1 MADEWQ
7 GFSLTLDPNAFL
19 GGIIDTLDGILEFGI
34 SILEL
39 ADLVLSVM
47 QSLLF
52 GLIDPIRAIVEA
64 LLDELRALI
73 QDLANTGVYITGDF
87 ALLTPNNLF
96 ANVVG
101 GYSAYEQ
108 RMIARFVDRTDV
120 NRPDFSP
127 NAPTLGVFFYV
138 SSGDIG
144 KVIKAISSLLALFG
158 PYKTGTTSFPP
169 PAAPK
174 AEINDS
180 DELVVTW
187 AYSQVAGVVSG
198 LLAPAPSGFIIEIST
213 VPTGLQVVS
222 QTADDMNSNSTNPP
236 KNTYLCLDPQSNKV
250 LNVYGGVGVCGSG
263 ASGQEWSS
271 LEDGTQQLRF
281 RLDQTTPLLKP
292 TDLVSGDN
300 LLLGSAYYVK
310 AGVFPKLVPGQTFT
324 TTFTRDMLPKHA
336 SFEGGS
342 ASVVDDTRSYYIRV
356 RAVASDLAEVFEDAL
371 GLSVLD
377 VAIPL
382 YGKDVGDAIPLYG
395 KAARLFFFSTTDV
408 RNSGTAKKFFP
419 SASTGTDSS
428 DLRANLYSL
437 ASSPVSVTFPSAAV
451 KEYRGVVRLAVAVAI
466 LARMDLKSS
475 DRYAVNRVAS
485 GNETNLEDFISQMLV
500 RYKWFNLASPSA
512 QEKFK
517 NVESFREEVLSVS
530 TAIAANLT
538 QKNPPSDELAALVVN
553 QAQPILDYRFNDA
566 RNELSL
572 LELLESKD
580 SESGL
585 GANPMRVM
593 GRNKFGL
600 SEPRRAPGFTV
611 KEGVVEGVDT
621 FENGVGSCDNSPVL
635 YDLQYSNENYIRFF
649 RNVAIEGE
657 LLASSA
663 NVIRIAAGILARPQD
678 DSQWVAIR
686 LFGQNITPL
695 TDILDIVE
703 GYISGVLNTVQ
714 TLIDSVIASIQAIR
728 ARLNQLQALLE
739 TIRALLRS
747 LSAFTISPMSALI
760 TVGNGTD
767 GLLSKFVN
775 STNKPSDGPDAFGA
789 GMVFVAGTGGPNR
802 TLLKLLGEL

>member
-34 SILEL
+34 TLLEL

-127 NAPTLGVFFYV
+127 NAPTAGVFFYV

-187 AYSQVAGVVSG
+187 SYSQVAGVVSG
-198 LLAPAPSGFIIEIST
+198 LLAPAPAGFVIEIST

-250 LNVYGGVGVCGSG
+250 LNVYGGLGVCGSG
-263 ASGQEWSS
+263 VSGQEWDS
-271 LEDGTQQLRF
+271 LEKGTQQLRF

-292 TDLVSGDN
+292 TDLVDGDT

-324 TTFTRDMLPKHA
+324 TTFTRDILPKHA
-336 SFEGGS
+336 SFESGS

-371 GLSVLD
+371 GLGVL
-377 VAIPL
+377 
-382 YGKDVGDAIPLYG
+382 DVGDAIPLYG

-408 RNSGTAKKFFP
+408 RKSGIERKFFP
-419 SASTGTDSS
+419 NANTGTASS
-428 DLRANLYSL
+428 SLRANLYSL

-451 KEYRGVVRLAVAVAI
+451 KEYRGVVRLAIAVAI

-538 QKNPPSDELAALVVN
+538 QKNPPSDELAALVIN
-553 QAQPILDYRFNDA
+553 QAQPILDYRFNGF
-566 RNELSL
+566 SL

-585 GANPMRVM
+585 GANPMLVM
-593 GRNKFGL
+593 STNKGSSFGL
-600 SEPRRAPGFTV
+600 SEPRRAPGFVV

-635 YDLQYSNENYIRFF
+635 YDLQFSNENYIQFF
-649 RNVAIEGE
+649 RNVAIEEE

-686 LFGQNITPL
+686 LFGQNITPI

-703 GYISGVLNTVQ
+703 GYISVFLNSLQ

-739 TIRALLRS
+739 MIRALLRS

-767 GLLSKFVN
+767 GLLSNFVN

-789 GMVFVAGTGGPNR
+789 GMVLVAGGPNLFPLR
-802 TLLKLLGEL
+802 LLGVI

>member
-213 VPTGLQVVS
+213 VPTGLQIVS

-271 LEDGTQQLRF
+271 LEDGTQQIRF

-356 RAVASDLAEVFEDAL
+356 RAVASDLASVFEDTL
-371 GLSVLD
+371 GLGVL
-377 VAIPL
+377 
-382 YGKDVGDAIPLYG
+382 DVGDAIPLYG
-395 KAARLFFFSTTDV
+395 EAARLFFFSTTDV

-466 LARMDLKSS
+466 LARMDLKAST
-475 DRYAVNRVAS
+475 DYAVNRVAS

-512 QEKFK
+512 QEKFRTADA
-517 NVESFREEVLSVS
+517 FREEVLSVS
-530 TAIAANLT
+530 TAIAADLM
-538 QKNPPSDELAALVVN
+538 QKNPPSDELAALVIN
-553 QAQPILDYRFNDA
+553 QAQPILDYEF
-566 RNELSL
+566 SGKTL
-572 LELLESKD
+572 LELLESED

-585 GANPMRVM
+585 GANPMLVLDANRGGSFAV
-593 GRNKFGL
+593 
-600 SEPRRAPGFTV
+600 SEPRRAPGFNV
-611 KEGVVEGVDT
+611 KNGVEEGVDG
-621 FENGVGSCDNSPVL
+621 FIPNVGSCDNSPVL
-635 YDLQYSNENYIRFF
+635 YDLQPSPTVSDISFF
-649 RNVAIEGE
+649 RNTAIESE
-657 LLASSA
+657 LIPSAA
-663 NVIRIAAGILARPQD
+663 NVIRIAAGILARPQN
-678 DSQWVAIR
+678 DSQWVAVR
-686 LFGQNITPL
+686 LFGQNITPI
-695 TDILDIVE
+695 TDLLDIVD
-703 GYISGVLNTVQ
+703 GYLSGFLNSLQ
-714 TLIDSVIASIQAIR
+714 TLIDSILASIQAIR

-739 TIRALLRS
+739 MIRALLRS

-760 TVGNGTD
+760 TVGDGTD
-767 GLLSKFVN
+767 GLLSNFVN

-802 TLLKLLGEL
+802 SLLKLLGVT

>member
-1 MADEWQ
+1 VADEWQ

-187 AYSQVAGVVSG
+187 SYSQVAGVVSG
-198 LLAPAPSGFIIEIST
+198 LLAPAPAGFIIEIST

-222 QTADDMNSNSTNPP
+222 QTADDMNSDSKNPP

-250 LNVYGGVGVCGSG
+250 LNVYGGLGVCGSG
-263 ASGQEWSS
+263 ASGQDWSS

-281 RLDQTTPLLKP
+281 RLDQTTPLIKP
-292 TDLVSGDN
+292 TDLVRDGN

-336 SFEGGS
+336 SFESGS

-371 GLSVLD
+371 GD
-377 VAIPL
+377 VEDPV
-382 YGKDVGDAIPLYG
+382 GKAIPLYG

-408 RNSGTAKKFFP
+408 RKSGIERKFFP
-419 SASTGTDSS
+419 NASTGTDSS
-428 DLRANLYSL
+428 GLRANLYSL

-466 LARMDLKSS
+466 LARMDLKAST
-475 DRYAVNRVAS
+475 DYAVNRVAS

-512 QEKFK
+512 QEKFRT
-517 NVESFREEVLSVS
+517 VDAFREEVLSVS
-530 TAIAANLT
+530 TAIAADLM
-538 QKNPPSDELAALVVN
+538 QKNPPSDELAALVIN
-553 QAQPILDYRFNDA
+553 QAQPILDYEF
-566 RNELSL
+566 SGKTL
-572 LELLESKD
+572 LELLESED
-580 SESGL
+580 SEFGL
-585 GANPMRVM
+585 GANPMLVLDANRGGSFAV
-593 GRNKFGL
+593 
-600 SEPRRAPGFTV
+600 SEPRRAPGFNV
-611 KEGVVEGVDT
+611 KNGVEEGVDG
-621 FENGVGSCDNSPVL
+621 FIPNVGSCDNSPVL
-635 YDLQYSNENYIRFF
+635 YDLQPSPTVSDISFF
-649 RNVAIEGE
+649 RNTAIESE
-657 LLASSA
+657 LIPSAA

-703 GYISGVLNTVQ
+703 GYLSGVLNTVQ
-714 TLIDSVIASIQAIR
+714 TLIDSIIASIQAIR

-789 GMVFVAGTGGPNR
+789 GMVLVAGGPNR
-802 TLLKLLGEL
+802 FLFELLRET

>member
-180 DELVVTW
+180 DKLVVTW
-187 AYSQVAGVVSG
+187 SYSQVAGVVSG
-198 LLAPAPSGFIIEIST
+198 LLAPAPAGFIIEIST

-222 QTADDMNSNSTNPP
+222 QTADDANSNSTNPP

-250 LNVYGGVGVCGSG
+250 LNVYGGLGVCGSG
-263 ASGQEWSS
+263 ASGQDWAN
-271 LEDGTQQLRF
+271 LEKGTQQLRF

-292 TDLVSGDN
+292 TDLVDGDN

-324 TTFTRDMLPKHA
+324 TTFTRDILPKHA
-336 SFEGGS
+336 SFESGS

-371 GLSVLD
+371 GD
-377 VAIPL
+377 VEDPV
-382 YGKDVGDAIPLYG
+382 GKAIPLYG

-517 NVESFREEVLSVS
+517 NVDAFREEVLSVS

-538 QKNPPSDELAALVVN
+538 QTNPPSDELAALVIN

-572 LELLESKD
+572 LGLLESKN

-593 GRNKFGL
+593 GRNNFEL

-611 KEGVVEGVDT
+611 KEGVVEGDDT

-635 YDLQYSNENYIRFF
+635 YDLQYSNKNYIRFF
-649 RNVAIEGE
+649 RNVAIEEE

-686 LFGQNITPL
+686 LFEQNITFI
-695 TDILDIVE
+695 TDILAIVE
-703 GYISGVLNTVQ
+703 GKISGVLNTVQ
-714 TLIDSVIASIQAIR
+714 TLIDSVLASIQAIR

-789 GMVFVAGTGGPNR
+789 GMVLVAGGPNR
-802 TLLKLLGEL
+802 FLFRLLGEL

>member
-1 MADEWQ
+1 
-7 GFSLTLDPNAFL
+7 
-19 GGIIDTLDGILEFGI
+19 
-34 SILEL
+34 
-39 ADLVLSVM
+39 
-47 QSLLF
+47 
-52 GLIDPIRAIVEA
+52 
-64 LLDELRALI
+64 
-73 QDLANTGVYITGDF
+73 
-87 ALLTPNNLF
+87 
-96 ANVVG
+96 
-101 GYSAYEQ
+101 
-108 RMIARFVDRTDV
+108 
-120 NRPDFSP
+120 
-127 NAPTLGVFFYV
+127 
-138 SSGDIG
+138 
-144 KVIKAISSLLALFG
+144 
-158 PYKTGTTSFPP
+158 
-169 PAAPK
+169 
-174 AEINDS
+174 
-180 DELVVTW
+180 
-187 AYSQVAGVVSG
+187 
-198 LLAPAPSGFIIEIST
+198 
-213 VPTGLQVVS
+213 
-222 QTADDMNSNSTNPP
+222 
-236 KNTYLCLDPQSNKV
+236 
-250 LNVYGGVGVCGSG
+250 
-263 ASGQEWSS
+263 
-271 LEDGTQQLRF
+271 
-281 RLDQTTPLLKP
+281 
-292 TDLVSGDN
+292 
-300 LLLGSAYYVK
+300 
-310 AGVFPKLVPGQTFT
+310 
-324 TTFTRDMLPKHA
+324 MLPKHA
-336 SFEGGS
+336 SFESGS

-371 GLSVLD
+371 GD
-377 VAIPL
+377 VEDPV
-382 YGKDVGDAIPLYG
+382 GKAIPLYG

-500 RYKWFNLASPSA
+500 RYRWFNLASPSA

-517 NVESFREEVLSVS
+517 NVDAFREEVLSVS

-538 QKNPPSDELAALVVN
+538 QTNPPSDELAALVIN
-553 QAQPILDYRFNDA
+553 QAQPILDYEFIGKT
-566 RNELSL
+566 L
-572 LELLESKD
+572 LELLESED
-580 SESGL
+580 SEFGL
-585 GANPMRVM
+585 GANPMLVM
-593 GRNKFGL
+593 GRNNFEL

-611 KEGVVEGVDT
+611 KEGVVEGRYA

-635 YDLQYSNENYIRFF
+635 YDLQYSNANYIRFF
-649 RNVAIEGE
+649 RNVAIEEE

-703 GYISGVLNTVQ
+703 GYLSSVLNTVQ
-714 TLIDSVIASIQAIR
+714 SLIDSILASIQAIR

-789 GMVFVAGTGGPNR
+789 GMVLVAGGPNR
-802 TLLKLLGEL
+802 FLFRLLGEL

>member
-34 SILEL
+34 TLLEL

-127 NAPTLGVFFYV
+127 NAPTAGVFFYV

-198 LLAPAPSGFIIEIST
+198 LLAPAPAGFIIEIST

-250 LNVYGGVGVCGSG
+250 LNVYGGLGVCGSG
-263 ASGQEWSS
+263 ASGQDWAN
-271 LEDGTQQLRF
+271 LEKGTQQLRF
-281 RLDQTTPLLKP
+281 RLDQTTPLIKP

-336 SFEGGS
+336 SFESGS
-342 ASVVDDTRSYYIRV
+342 ASVVDDTRTYYIRV

-485 GNETNLEDFISQMLV
+485 GNETKLEDFISQMLV

-517 NVESFREEVLSVS
+517 NVDAFREEVLSVS

-538 QKNPPSDELAALVVN
+538 QTNPPSDELAALVIN
-553 QAQPILDYRFNDA
+553 QAQPILDYEF
-566 RNELSL
+566 SGKTL
-572 LELLESKD
+572 LELLESED
-580 SESGL
+580 SEFGL
-585 GANPMRVM
+585 GANPMLVLDANRGGSFAV
-593 GRNKFGL
+593 
-600 SEPRRAPGFTV
+600 SEPRRAPGFNV
-611 KEGVVEGVDT
+611 KNGVEEGVDG
-621 FENGVGSCDNSPVL
+621 FIPNVGSCDNSPVL
-635 YDLQYSNENYIRFF
+635 YDLQPSPTVSDISFF
-649 RNVAIEGE
+649 RNTAIESD
-657 LLASSA
+657 LIPSAA

-703 GYISGVLNTVQ
+703 GHISGVLNTVQ
-714 TLIDSVIASIQAIR
+714 SLIDSVIASIQAIR

-760 TVGNGTD
+760 TVGKGTD

-789 GMVFVAGTGGPNR
+789 GMVLVAGGPNR
-802 TLLKLLGEL
+802 FLFELLGLI

>member
-1 MADEWQ
+1 VADEWQ

-19 GGIIDTLDGILEFGI
+19 GGILDTLDGILEFGI
-34 SILEL
+34 TILEL

-73 QDLANTGVYITGDF
+73 SDLANTGVYIAGDF
-87 ALLTPNNLF
+87 ALLTPSNLF
-96 ANVVG
+96 ADVVG

-120 NRPDFSP
+120 NRPDFSS
-127 NAPTLGVFFYV
+127 NTPTAGVFFYV

-169 PAAPK
+169 PTAPK

-187 AYSQVAGVVSG
+187 SYSQVAGVVSG
-198 LLAPAPSGFIIEIST
+198 LLAPAPAGFIVEIST

-222 QTADDMNSNSTNPP
+222 QTADDGNSASPNPP
-236 KNTYLCLDPQSNKV
+236 KSTYLALDPQSNKV
-250 LNVYGGVGVCGSG
+250 LNVYGGVGVCGAG
-263 ASGQEWSS
+263 DSGQDWDS
-271 LEDGTQQLRF
+271 LEKGTQQLRF
-281 RLDQTTPLLKP
+281 RLDQTSPLIKP
-292 TDLVSGDN
+292 SELVNGDD

-356 RAVASDLAEVFEDAL
+356 RAVASDLADLMEETLNV
-371 GLSVLD
+371 GVL
-377 VAIPL
+377 
-382 YGKDVGDAIPLYG
+382 DVGDAIPLYG
-395 KAARLFFFSTTDV
+395 KAARLFFFSTDGV
-408 RNSGTAKKFFP
+408 RNSGSNKTFFP
-419 SASTGTDSS
+419 DANTGLANSE
-428 DLRANLYSL
+428 LRANLYSL

-451 KEYRGVVRLAVAVAI
+451 KEYRNTVRLAVAVAI
-466 LARMDLKSS
+466 LARMDLKPSS
-475 DRYAVNRVAS
+475 TYAVNRVAS

-512 QEKFK
+512 QEKFR
-517 NVESFREEVLSVS
+517 NVDAFRDEVLSVS
-530 TAIAANLT
+530 TAIAANLV
-538 QKNPPSDELAALVVN
+538 QKNPPSDELAALVIN
-553 QAQPILDYRFNDA
+553 QAQPILDYRFRDQ
-566 RNELSL
+566 SL
-572 LELLESKD
+572 LQLLESKD
-580 SESGL
+580 SALGL
-585 GANPMRVM
+585 GANPKLVDSAT
-593 GRNKFGL
+593 NFGI
-600 SEPRRAPGFTV
+600 SEPRRAPGFMV
-611 KEGVVEGVDT
+611 KNGVVEGVDT
-621 FENGVGSCDNSPVL
+621 FEMGVGSCDNSPVL
-635 YDLQYSNENYIRFF
+635 YDLQFDVEDEITFF
-649 RNVAIEGE
+649 RNTAINEN
-657 LLASSA
+657 LLVPAA
-663 NVIRIAAGILARPQD
+663 DVIRIAAGILARSPND
-678 DSQWVAIR
+678 GSWTAIR
-686 LFGQNITPL
+686 IFGQNVTPITDL
-695 TDILDIVE
+695 LDVVE
-703 GYISGVLNTVQ
+703 GFLTSALSTVQ
-714 TLIDSVIASIQAIR
+714 SIIDSIKAAIQAIR

-760 TVGNGTD
+760 TVGDGTD
-767 GLLSKFVN
+767 GVLSNFVN

-789 GMVFVAGTGGPNR
+789 GMVVVAGGPNR
-802 TLLKLLGEL
+802 LLFELLGLI

>member
-19 GGIIDTLDGILEFGI
+19 GDLLDTLDGILEFGI
-34 SILEL
+34 TLLEL

-73 QDLANTGVYITGDF
+73 QDLENTGVYITGDF

-187 AYSQVAGVVSG
+187 SYSQVAGVVSG
-198 LLAPAPSGFIIEIST
+198 LLAPAPAGFIIEIST

-222 QTADDMNSNSTNPP
+222 QTADDMNSGSKNPP

-250 LNVYGGVGVCGSG
+250 LNVYGGLGVCGSG
-263 ASGQEWSS
+263 ASGQDWSS

-281 RLDQTTPLLKP
+281 RLDQTTPLIKP
-292 TDLVSGDN
+292 TDLVRDGN

-336 SFEGGS
+336 SFESGS
-342 ASVVDDTRSYYIRV
+342 ASVVDDTRTYYIRV

-517 NVESFREEVLSVS
+517 NVDAFREEVLSVS

-538 QKNPPSDELAALVVN
+538 QTNPPSDELAALVIN
-553 QAQPILDYRFNDA
+553 QAQPILDYKF
-566 RNELSL
+566 SGKTL
-572 LELLESKD
+572 LELLESED

-585 GANPMRVM
+585 GANPMLVM
-593 GRNKFGL
+593 GRNNFEL

-611 KEGVVEGVDT
+611 KEGVVEGRDT

-635 YDLQYSNENYIRFF
+635 YDLKPSPTVRDISFF
-649 RNVAIEGE
+649 RNTAIESE
-657 LLASSA
+657 LIPSAA

-686 LFGQNITPL
+686 LFGQNLTFF
-695 TDILDIVE
+695 TDILNIVE
-703 GYISGVLNTVQ
+703 GHISGVLNTVQ

-775 STNKPSDGPDAFGA
+775 STNKPTDGPDAFGA
-789 GMVFVAGTGGPNR
+789 GMVLVAGGPNR
-802 TLLKLLGEL
+802 FLFKLLGELGEL

>member
-34 SILEL
+34 TLLEL

-127 NAPTLGVFFYV
+127 NAPTAGVFFYV

-169 PAAPK
+169 PSVPK

-187 AYSQVAGVVSG
+187 SYSQVAGVVSG
-198 LLAPAPSGFIIEIST
+198 LLAPAPAGFVIEIST

-222 QTADDMNSNSTNPP
+222 QTADDANSNSTNPP

-250 LNVYGGVGVCGSG
+250 LNVYGGLGVCGSG
-263 ASGQEWSS
+263 ASGQEWDS
-271 LEDGTQQLRF
+271 LEKGTQQLRF

-324 TTFTRDMLPKHA
+324 TTFTRDILPKHA
-336 SFEGGS
+336 SFESGS

-371 GLSVLD
+371 GD
-377 VAIPL
+377 VEDPV
-382 YGKDVGDAIPLYG
+382 GKAIPLYG

-408 RNSGTAKKFFP
+408 RNSGTTKKFFP

-428 DLRANLYSL
+428 SLRANLYSL

-538 QKNPPSDELAALVVN
+538 QKNPPSDELAALVIN

-585 GANPMRVM
+585 GANPMLVM
-593 GRNKFGL
+593 GMNKFGL

-635 YDLQYSNENYIRFF
+635 YDLQFSNENYIRFF
-649 RNVAIEGE
+649 RNVAIEEE

-678 DSQWVAIR
+678 DSQWVAVR
-686 LFGQNITPL
+686 LFGQNITPI

-703 GYISGVLNTVQ
+703 GYISVVLNSLQ

-767 GLLSKFVN
+767 GLLSNFVN

-789 GMVFVAGTGGPNR
+789 GMVLVAGGPNLFPLR
-802 TLLKLLGEL
+802 LLGVI

>member
-73 QDLANTGVYITGDF
+73 QDLENTGVYITGDF

-198 LLAPAPSGFIIEIST
+198 LLAPAPAGFIIEIST

-222 QTADDMNSNSTNPP
+222 QTADDANSDSKNPP

-250 LNVYGGVGVCGSG
+250 LNVYGGLGVCGSG
-263 ASGQEWSS
+263 ASGQDWAN
-271 LEDGTQQLRF
+271 LEKGTQQLRF
-281 RLDQTTPLLKP
+281 RLDQTTPLIKP
-292 TDLVSGDN
+292 TDLVRDGN

-310 AGVFPKLVPGQTFT
+310 AGVFSKLVPGQTFT

-336 SFEGGS
+336 SFESGS

-371 GLSVLD
+371 GD
-377 VAIPL
+377 VEDPV
-382 YGKDVGDAIPLYG
+382 GKAIPLYG

-500 RYKWFNLASPSA
+500 RYRWFNLASPSA

-517 NVESFREEVLSVS
+517 NVDAFREEVLSVS

-538 QKNPPSDELAALVVN
+538 QTNPPSDELAALVIN
-553 QAQPILDYRFNDA
+553 QAQPILDYEFIGKT
-566 RNELSL
+566 L
-572 LELLESKD
+572 LELLESED
-580 SESGL
+580 SEFGL
-585 GANPMRVM
+585 GANPMLVM
-593 GRNKFGL
+593 GRNNFEL

-611 KEGVVEGVDT
+611 KEGVVEGRYA

-635 YDLQYSNENYIRFF
+635 YDLQYSNANYIRFF
-649 RNVAIEGE
+649 RNVAIEEE

-703 GYISGVLNTVQ
+703 GYLSSVLNTVQ
-714 TLIDSVIASIQAIR
+714 SLIDSILASIQAIR

-789 GMVFVAGTGGPNR
+789 GMVLVAGGPNR
-802 TLLKLLGEL
+802 FLFRLLGEL